1 MSDLTLR
8 QLRYLSALADTRH
21 FRKAAEREGISQPS
35 LSVQISNLEDTL
47 ALRLVE
53 RGRGPV
59 TLTPAGREVLL
70 RAQAILDDVQ
80 RLRDTSSTLKSGLS
94 GTLRLGVSPTLGP
107 YLMPYVVAELH
118 RAYPDLS
125 LYIREHT
132 PADLRHELERGGHD
146 ILLTQL
152 PVTGADL
159 TTRRLFREPLSLVTA
174 SDHPLAARAQITE
187 ADLQGQA
194 ILSLG
199 PGYALHD
206 QIAGLCADTG
216 AELQRDYEGTS
227 LDALRQMVG
236 MGMGATFLPALYI
249 ASEIPDADPSL
260 AIRPMK
266 RPALHRSVG
275 LVWRKRSGNLTAF
288 DRIADAITRVAK
300 DRFTR
305 LIAIET
311 D

>member
-35 LSVQISNLEDTL
+35 LSVQISNLEETL
-47 ALRLVE
+47 ALPLVE

-59 TLTPAGREVLL
+59 TLPPAGREVLL

-80 RLRDTSSTLKSGLS
+80 RLMDVSTALKSGLS

-107 YLMPYVVAELH
+107 YLMPWVVAELH
-118 RAYPDLS
+118 SAYPDLS
-125 LYIREHT
+125 LYIRESA
-132 PADLRHELERGGHD
+132 PSDLRFELERGGHD
-146 ILLTQL
+146 IVLTQL
-152 PVTGADL
+152 PMTGADL

-174 SDHPLAARAQITE
+174 SDHPLARLSQITDD
-187 ADLQGQA
+187 DLAGQA

-206 QIAGLCADTG
+206 QISALCSDTG

-249 ASEIPDADPSL
+249 ASEIGEADPSL
-260 AIRPMK
+260 AIRPRAK
-266 RPALHRSVG
+266 LFRSVG
-275 LVWRKRSGNLTAF
+275 LVWRKRSGKTAAF
-288 DRIADAITRVAK
+288 ERIADAITQIART
-300 DRFTR
+300 RFKGLVQVER
-305 LIAIET
+305 
-311 D
+311 

>member
-1 MSDLTLR
+1 MTDLTLR

-47 ALRLVE
+47 ALPLVE

-59 TLTPAGREVLL
+59 TLTPAGREVVL

-80 RLRDTSSTLKSGLS
+80 RLLDVSTALKSGLS

-107 YLMPYVVAELH
+107 YLMPWVVAELH

-125 LYIREHT
+125 LYIREST
-132 PADLRHELERGGHD
+132 PADLRHDLERGGHD

-152 PVTGADL
+152 PMSGADL

-174 SDHPLAARAQITE
+174 SDHPLAARAEITDG
-187 ADLQGQA
+187 DLAGQA

-199 PGYALHD
+199 PAYALHD
-206 QIAGLCADTG
+206 QIAALCVDTG

-249 ASEIPDADPSL
+249 ASEIGDTDPSL
-260 AIRPMK
+260 AIRPLA
-266 RPALHRSVG
+266 RARLFRSVG
-275 LVWRKRSGNLTAF
+275 LVWRKRSGNTAAF
-288 DRIADAITRVAK
+288 DRIAAVITQIAST
-300 DRFTR
+300 RFKGLVQVER
-305 LIAIET
+305 
-311 D
+311 

>member
-1 MSDLTLR
+1 MTDLTLR

-35 LSVQISNLEDTL
+35 LSVQISNLEETL
-47 ALRLVE
+47 ALPLVE

-80 RLRDTSSTLKSGLS
+80 RLMDVSTALKSGLS

-107 YLMPYVVAELH
+107 YLMPWVVAELH
-118 RAYPDLS
+118 GAYPDLS
-125 LYIREHT
+125 LYIRESA
-132 PADLRHELERGGHD
+132 PSDLRYDLERGGHD

-152 PVTGADL
+152 PMTGADL
-159 TTRRLFREPLSLVTA
+159 TTRRLFREPLSLVIA
-174 SDHPLAARAQITE
+174 SDHPLAARDRITD
-187 ADLQGQA
+187 ADLSGQA

-206 QIAGLCADTG
+206 QIAALCSDTG

-249 ASEIPDADPSL
+249 ASEIGEADPSL
-260 AIRPMK
+260 AIRPLARSK
-266 RPALHRSVG
+266 LFRSVG
-275 LVWRKRSGNLTAF
+275 LVWRKRSGNTSAF
-288 DRIADAITRVAK
+288 ERIADVITRIASS
-300 DRFTR
+300 RFKGLVQVER
-305 LIAIET
+305 
-311 D
+311 